1 MNLLA
6 IAFHKINTLALIP
19 FPNLTCVVVM
29 TTDFPSDVRALLGV
43 VSVPFPFIGVMG
55 SSAKIAQIFQELRQA
70 GVSETVLSRLYAPVG
85 LPIGSHTPE
94 EIAISV
100 AAQILQERD
109 NLLSQLLVKH
119 AKNID

>member
-1 MNLLA
+1 M
-6 IAFHKINTLALIP
+6 
-19 FPNLTCVVVM
+19 
-29 TTDFPSDVRALLGV
+29 
-43 VSVPFPFIGVMG
+43 
-55 SSAKIAQIFQELRQA
+55 
-70 GVSETVLSRLYAPVG
+70 SETVLSRIYAPVG